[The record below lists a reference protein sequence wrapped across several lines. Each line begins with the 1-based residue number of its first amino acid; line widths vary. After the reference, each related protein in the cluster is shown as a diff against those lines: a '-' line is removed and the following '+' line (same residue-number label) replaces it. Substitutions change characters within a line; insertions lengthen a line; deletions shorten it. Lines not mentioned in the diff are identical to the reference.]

1 MKSANSKRGTGPGSE
16 PHHRNVSGGRLRPA
30 VFGAMDGLVTNVS
43 LIAGVGG
50 AGGVRHAVVLSGL
63 AGLVAGSFSMATG
76 EFTSVKSQNELVE
89 SEVEIERAALTNNPQ
104 EEQEELVTYF
114 VDMGV
119 TRDLADQVAKQI
131 NKKPEEA
138 LKVHTSQE
146 LGVDTSELPSPM
158 QAALLSFI
166 SFAIGALVPLLPY
179 LFGATA
185 LWLSLA
191 VTAVAL
197 AITGGTVA
205 RLTGRPIVLGAI
217 RQVGLAVLAAG
228 VTYAVGRGI
237 GTRIS

>member
-146 LGVDTSELPSPM
+146 LGVDASELPSPM

>member
-1 MKSANSKRGTGPGSE
+1 
-16 PHHRNVSGGRLRPA
+16 
-30 VFGAMDGLVTNVS
+30 MDGLVTNVS

-50 AGGVRHAVVLSGL
+50 GGGAVHAVILSGF

-89 SEVEIERAALTNNPQ
+89 SEVEKERHALANNPG
-104 EEQEELVTYF
+104 EEQEELATFF
-114 VDMGV
+114 VEMGV
-119 TRDLADQVAKQI
+119 TRDLADQVAEQI
-131 NKKPEEA
+131 SAKPDEA
-138 LKVHTSQE
+138 LKFHTSRE
-146 LGVDTSELPSPM
+146 LGVDSTELPSPM

-179 LFGATA
+179 LFGARD

-197 AITGGTVA
+197 AVTGATVA
-205 RLTGRPIVLGAI
+205 RLTDRPIVLGAV
-217 RQVGLAVLAAG
+217 RQVVLAALAAG

-237 GTRIS
+237 GARIS

>member
-1 MKSANSKRGTGPGSE
+1 VKSATSKRGTTQGPE
-16 PHHRNVSGGRLRPA
+16 PHHRDVSGGRLRPA

-50 AGGVRHAVVLSGL
+50 GGAVRHTVVLSGL

-76 EFTSVKSQNELVE
+76 EFTSVKSQNELVD
-89 SEVEIERAALTNNPQ
+89 SEVAIERTALTNNPE
-104 EEQEELVTYF
+104 EEQQELATFF

-119 TRDLADQVAKQI
+119 TQDLADQVAQQI
-131 NKKPEEA
+131 SKKPEEA

-146 LGVDTSELPSPM
+146 LGVDPSELPSPM
-158 QAALLSFI
+158 QAALFSFI

-179 LFGATA
+179 LFGATV

-191 VTAVAL
+191 VTGFAL

-205 RLTGRPIVLGAI
+205 RLTGRPIALGAA

-237 GTRIS
+237 GTSIS

>member
-1 MKSANSKRGTGPGSE
+1 LKSAPSKPGATPDPE
-16 PHHRNVSGGRLRPA
+16 PHHRDVSGGRLRPA

-50 AGGVRHAVVLSGL
+50 GGAVQHTVILSGL

-76 EFTSVKSQNELVE
+76 EFTSVKSQNELVD
-89 SEVEIERAALTNNPQ
+89 SEVEIERAALTNHPQ
-104 EEQEELVTYF
+104 EEHEELVGFF

-119 TRDLADQVAKQI
+119 TKDLADQVAMQI
-131 NKKPEEA
+131 SKKPENA

-146 LGVDTSELPSPM
+146 LGVDSSELPSPL

-179 LFGATA
+179 LFGATV

-191 VTAVAL
+191 VTAFAL
-197 AITGGTVA
+197 AITGGAVA
-205 RLTGRPIVLGAI
+205 WLTGRPIALGVL

-237 GTRIS
+237 GSSIS

>member
-1 MKSANSKRGTGPGSE
+1 
-16 PHHRNVSGGRLRPA
+16 
-30 VFGAMDGLVTNVS
+30 MDGLVTNVS

-50 AGGVRHAVVLSGL
+50 GGAVQHTVILSGL

-76 EFTSVKSQNELVE
+76 EFTSVKSQNELVDA
-89 SEVEIERAALTNNPQ
+89 EVEIERSALANHP
-104 EEQEELVTYF
+104 EEELEELATFF

-119 TRDLADQVAKQI
+119 TKDLADQVAMQI
-131 NKKPEEA
+131 SQKPEEA

-146 LGVDTSELPSPM
+146 LGVDSSELPSPI

-166 SFAIGALVPLLPY
+166 SFAIGALIPLLPY
-179 LFGATA
+179 LFGATV

-197 AITGGTVA
+197 AITGGAVA
-205 RLTGRPIVLGAI
+205 RLTGRPIALGAL

-237 GTRIS
+237 GASIS

>member
-1 MKSANSKRGTGPGSE
+1 MKSVTSERESASPE
-16 PHHRNVSGGRLRPA
+16 PHHRDVSGGRLRPA

-50 AGGVRHAVVLSGL
+50 GGAVRHTVILSGL

-76 EFTSVKSQNELVE
+76 EFTSVKSQNESVDA
-89 SEVEIERAALTNNPQ
+89 EVEVERDALTKHPR
-104 EEQEELVTYF
+104 EEQRELATSF
-114 VDMGV
+114 VRMGV
-119 TRDLADQVAKQI
+119 TQDLADEVAEQI
-131 NKKPEEA
+131 SKKPEEA
-138 LKVHTSQE
+138 LKVHASQE
-146 LGVDTSELPSPM
+146 LGVNPAELPSPF
-158 QAALLSFI
+158 QAAALSFI
-166 SFAIGALVPLLPY
+166 SFAIGAAIPLLPF

-191 VTAVAL
+191 VTAFAL

-205 RLTGRPIVLGAI
+205 RLTSRPIALGAI

-237 GTRIS
+237 GAGVA